1 MNRRLFQRCLLWL
14 LPLLLAR
21 AIVPAG
27 FMVAADTNGLELT
40 FCSAQAPM
48 LAAASMPSMEGGHA
62 MQGAEH
68 ADHQMPADAGGVDPH
83 AAHHAGKHF
92 DSPCPFGVAATA
104 MTSDLSAVSLATVVA
119 AVGVFDFVSAPA
131 VAGGPQRAD
140 RIRGPPQFS

>member
-14 LPLLLAR
+14 LPLLLVR

-27 FMVAADTNGLELT
+27 FMVAADTNGLALT
-40 FCSAQAPM
+40 FCSAQAPL
-48 LAAASMPSMEGGHA
+48 LAAASMPSVEGGHA
-62 MQGAEH
+62 MQH
-68 ADHQMPADAGGVDPH
+68 AGHQMPADAGGVDPH

-104 MTSDLSAVSLATVVA
+104 MTSDLPVVSLATVVA

-131 VAGGPQRAD
+131 VTSGPQRAD
-140 RIRGPPQFS
+140 RIRGPPQLS